1 MNDNNNKKFKMV
13 RIINYENKS
22 RLYDFFV
29 QKLKKVGRKKN
40 ADFGI
45 FKYFEVSM

>member
-1 MNDNNNKKFKMV
+1 MNDNINKKMEMV
-13 RIINYENKS
+13 RIINYKKKS

-29 QKLKKVGRKKN
+29 QKLKKVGRKN

-45 FKYFEVSM
+45 FKYFEAFM